1 LLQKVAATVLDMAS
15 YGSVLPSGQFSTP
28 MNELVMTDKVGSRGD
43 EMVLMASPASKLTA
57 LFVDDEQQL
66 LEMLLLRFSNS
77 EFTILTANN
86 AADAL
91 DYLINRDV
99 DIVLTDIRMPGMDGL
114 ELATKIH
121 ERYPSM
127 PVLIMTAYSEVEVA
141 VSAIKRG
148 AFDFIMKPLNL
159 DYLAHSL
166 NKAKKYCEMQAVE
179 KNYKLALEAEVK
191 KKTAELRDLNSEII
205 HRLTVVAEYRDTETG
220 MHNLRIGHFAGII
233 AKEFGLSPDVV
244 DRIILASSLHD
255 IGKVA
260 IPDSILLKIG
270 PLTMEEFSIIK
281 QHSQIGANMLANSK
295 HAVIQ
300 MAEVIALNHHERW
313 DGTGYP
319 NGLVRDETPLEGRI
333 VMLADQYDA
342 LRSNRPYK
350 PGFDHATTCKIIL
363 EGDKRTI
370 SAHFDPKILQ
380 AFGDTHSIFEKIYD
394 GRTGK

>member
-1 LLQKVAATVLDMAS
+1 MVSIAVPQKKITV
-15 YGSVLPSGQFSTP
+15 
-28 MNELVMTDKVGSRGD
+28 
-43 EMVLMASPASKLTA
+43 

-77 EFTILTANN
+77 EFNILTANN

-91 DYLINRDV
+91 DCLSRRDV

-114 ELATKIH
+114 ELATKIQ
-121 ERYPSM
+121 ERYPPI

-141 VSAIKRG
+141 VRAIKRG

-166 NKAKKYCEMQAVE
+166 NKAKMYCKMQAIE

-191 KKTAELRDLNSEII
+191 KKTAELHDLNSEII
-205 HRLTVVAEYRDTETG
+205 HRLTVVAEYRDTDTG
-220 MHNLRIGHFAGII
+220 MHNLRIGNLTGVI
-233 AKEFGLSPDVV
+233 AKEFGLSPEVI

-260 IPDSILLKIG
+260 IPDSILLKTG
-270 PLTMEEFSIIK
+270 PLTTEEFSIIQ

-300 MAEVIALNHHERW
+300 MAEIIALNHHERW

-319 NGLVRDETPLEGRI
+319 NGLVQDETPMEGRI

-350 PGFDHATTCKIIL
+350 LGFDHATTCKIIL
-363 EGDKRTI
+363 EGDNRTI
-370 SAHFDPKILQ
+370 PAHFDPKVLQ
-380 AFGDTHSIFEKIYD
+380 AFGDTQSIFEKIYD
-394 GRTGK
+394 GCADN

>member
-1 LLQKVAATVLDMAS
+1 MEETEPRK
-15 YGSVLPSGQFSTP
+15 
-28 MNELVMTDKVGSRGD
+28 
-43 EMVLMASPASKLTA
+43 KLTV
-57 LFVDDEQQL
+57 LFVDDDQNL
-66 LEMLLLRFSNS
+66 LEMLLLHFSTS
-77 EFTILTANN
+77 EYRIITAVN

-91 DYLINRDV
+91 DCLNRTNV
-99 DIVLTDIRMPGMDGL
+99 DIVLTDIRMPGMNGID
-114 ELATKIH
+114 LAGKIH

-127 PVLIMTAYSEVEVA
+127 PVLIMTAYSEVDVA

-166 NKAKKYCEMQAVE
+166 SKAKIFCEMQSLE
-179 KNYKLALEAEVK
+179 KNYKLSLETEVK
-191 KKTAELRDLNSEII
+191 KKTAELQNLNSEII
-205 HRLTVVAEYRDTETG
+205 HRLTVVAEYRDTDTG

-233 AKEFGLSPDVV
+233 AKSLDMSPEFIE
-244 DRIILASSLHD
+244 RIILASSLHD

-260 IPDSILLKIG
+260 IPDSILLKPG
-270 PLTMEEFSIIK
+270 ALTMEEFAIIK
-281 QHSQIGANMLANSK
+281 QHSHLGAKMLSGST

-300 MAEVIALNHHERW
+300 MAEIIALNHHERW

-319 NGLVRDETPLEGRI
+319 GGLVEAETPIEGRI

-363 EGDKRTI
+363 EGDNRTI
-370 SAHFDPKILQ
+370 PAHFDPEILQ
-380 AFGDTHSIFEKIYD
+380 AFADTHTIFEKIYA
-394 GRTGK
+394 GRTSPID